1 MPTRP
6 TVLIGDRD
14 TPSARVLRRQTF
26 FGELVP
32 EASGSAMPV
41 VYEEEDFAPAAPG
54 FSSRRLK
61 GDRQWLGG
69 DSARQRRTMSAGGA
83 EGTASFCPACGG
95 AYYSGSGLGILSGR
109 LCGLCSARYDRRRA
123 GLEGMGGS
131 NAESRWRRRLKP
143 DTHDSWAE
151 EGGPPAPRAGKGYPP
166 ADERPRPTSA
176 YGFDGTLNRQ
186 RTGFVDRGLRRV
198 VHAGNLTSLPAS
210 MPAWQRRRDAQSNC
224 GQERTG
230 GTDSHMGQ
238 AKDRS
243 KAGPRAKDRER
254 DPGQGQGQRQWQERD
269 PHTVQR
275 RTREERSSIDRSQ
288 SEDGRNHSVD
298 KHNEDHKRGRQ
309 RPGPERRQQ
318 GRAGGGGMTGAAR
331 SEHSHKR
338 LSRSI
343 GMHDHPRSSVSYD
356 GHGSHN
362 EGHVTDR
369 DRRLV
374 QRREERQHRAAARRT
389 HSTAWP
395 QREVR

>member
-1 MPTRP
+1 MPTGP
-6 TVLIGDRD
+6 TVLIGDGD
-14 TPSARVLRRQTF
+14 TRSARVLRRQTF

-32 EASGSAMPV
+32 EASGSAMAV

-69 DSARQRRTMSAGGA
+69 DSARQRRTMSAGGL

-95 AYYSGSGLGILSGR
+95 AYYTGSGLGILSGR

-131 NAESRWRRRLKP
+131 NAESRWRRCLKP
-143 DTHDSWAE
+143 DTHSGWAE

-166 ADERPRPTSA
+166 ADERPRPASA

-198 VHAGNLTSLPAS
+198 THAGNLTSLPAS
-210 MPAWQRRRDAQSNC
+210 IPARRWRDAQRSSNIKC
-224 GQERTG
+224 RGQERNG
-230 GTDSHMGQ
+230 GVAGQDNHMGQ
-238 AKDRS
+238 
-243 KAGPRAKDRER
+243 PERAA
-254 DPGQGQGQRQWQERD
+254 
-269 PHTVQR
+269 
-275 RTREERSSIDRSQ
+275 
-288 SEDGRNHSVD
+288 
-298 KHNEDHKRGRQ
+298 RGRATQ
-309 RPGPERRQQ
+309 AVGS
-318 GRAGGGGMTGAAR
+318 GGGTTGAAR

-343 GMHDHPRSSVSYD
+343 GMHDHPRGSVLYD
-356 GHGSHN
+356 SHGSRN
-362 EGHVTDR
+362 DGHVTDR
-369 DRRLV
+369 DRRLA
-374 QRREERQHRAAARRT
+374 QRREERQHRVAARRT